1 MINLLQRYLFKQ
13 FFFAS
18 VYTVSLF
25 VFVLILGNALKDVLP
40 LLASGKIQWS
50 FFFNTLGHL
59 IPSMIAYA
67 LPLGILTATLLVLG
81 RLSAS
86 NELIAM
92 KASGLGLH
100 VIITPILLIASLGTL
115 FSLLVNFYFGP
126 DSITYYRSSLSNI
139 IRERPLQFIQAGE
152 VTKNFPGY
160 MFFIEKKRNDWVEN
174 CWLWEL
180 DPRNPTGTNLFLH
193 AEKGYLRYDKES
205 DCLIFSL
212 LNGIAEKYNAQ
223 DNGLNSQM
231 ILFANTSISL
241 PIQSNNTFTKRL
253 GYMNLCE
260 LMQIKNKYRLA
271 PKNSA
276 AYVQKIAA
284 ALEIQKNAVMSFA
297 VLSLVF
303 IAIPLGIKVS
313 RAETSA
319 NLVLAVGLALCYY
332 FIVMALSWLETKPN
346 LRPDLLIW
354 IPNFIFQFLGLF
366 YFLRVSKH

>member
-160 MFFIEKKRNDWVEN
+160 MFFIEKNE
-174 CWLWEL
+174 
-180 DPRNPTGTNLFLH
+180 TIG
-193 AEKGYLRYDKES
+193 S
-205 DCLIFSL
+205 
-212 LNGIAEKYNAQ
+212 
-223 DNGLNSQM
+223 
-231 ILFANTSISL
+231 
-241 PIQSNNTFTKRL
+241 
-253 GYMNLCE
+253 
-260 LMQIKNKYRLA
+260 
-271 PKNSA
+271 
-276 AYVQKIAA
+276 KIAGYGNSTPVILRA
-284 ALEIQKNAVMSFA
+284 QTYFCTQKRGTCATIKKATALF
-297 VLSLVF
+297 
-303 IAIPLGIKVS
+303 
-313 RAETSA
+313 
-319 NLVLAVGLALCYY
+319 
-332 FIVMALSWLETKPN
+332 
-346 LRPDLLIW
+346 
-354 IPNFIFQFLGLF
+354 
-366 YFLRVSKH
+366 